1 MSEELSVLLSKGL
14 SDLGVGGSI
23 ENLEPLTGGASK
35 EIWKFN
41 IVNSD
46 VSSKMIFRRG
56 SGTESSL
63 AIQTADEAKIQ
74 EAVRKEGGPVPEI
87 VLVSNSDN
95 DLGDSYVMKF
105 IEGETIARKILRDER
120 YKPALPLLAHQ
131 CGEAIAKIHNTP
143 LANLQF
149 LPKKSPI
156 QLIEDLYKL
165 YESYQQPSPVFE
177 YAYRWLK
184 QQNYG
189 DFKDSLVHGDFRLG
203 NILVNEH
210 GLTGIID
217 WELAHIGNPIQDL
230 GWMCGNS
237 WRFGNYKMVV
247 GGFGEIEDLI
257 QGYNGVSEEKI
268 NAELIKTWQ
277 VFGTFRWGVIC
288 LMQAYAHING
298 SVNSIEKAAIGRRVS
313 ETEIDIVDLL
323 FLGGN

>member
-1 MSEELSVLLSKGL
+1 MNEDLSILLSAGL
-14 SDLGVGGSI
+14 SKQGINGSI

-35 EIWKFN
+35 ETWKFN
-41 IVNSD
+41 LVNSSK
-46 VSSKMIFRRG
+46 SSRMIFRRG
-56 SGTESSL
+56 SGAESSL
-63 AIQTADEAKIQ
+63 AIRTSDEAKIQ
-74 EAVRKEGGPVPEI
+74 EEVLKKGVPVPEI
-87 VLVSNSDN
+87 VLVSNSNN
-95 DLGDSYVMKF
+95 DLGNSYVMKF
-105 IEGETIARKILRDER
+105 IEGETIARKILRDEC
-120 YKPALPLLAHQ
+120 YKSALPLLAHQ

-143 LANLQF
+143 LKNLQF

-156 QLIEDLYKL
+156 QLIEDLYLL
-165 YESYQQPSPVFE
+165 YESYKQPSPVFE

-184 QQNYG
+184 EQNYG
-189 DFKDSLVHGDFRLG
+189 NFEDSLVHGDFRLG
-203 NILVNEH
+203 NILVNEN

-237 WRFGNYKMVV
+237 WRFGNSKKVV
-247 GGFGEIEDLI
+247 GGFGDIEDLI
-257 QGYNGVSEEKI
+257 KGYNGISNEKI

-288 LMQAYAHING
+288 LMQAYAHLNG

-323 FLGGN
+323 LLGGD